1 MPSWIDSANE
11 AGCDFPVQNLPF
23 GVFSEGSEQPRC
35 CSAIGNR
42 VIDLAALEEAGVLDA
57 GGDGAVFGQPSLNAF
72 MALGPKS
79 WASVRARLTSLLR
92 KDGDPALRES
102 VALKGK
108 TLVPMDQVQMHMP
121 FQVADYTDFYS
132 AKQHA
137 FNVGTMFRGP
147 ENALPLNYLHIP
159 IGYNGRASSVVVSGT
174 EFRRPLGQL
183 KAADADAPHF
193 GPCERLDFELEMGA
207 VVGTPSTFG
216 EPVSVAEAD
225 EMIFGYV
232 LLNDWSARDIQ
243 AWEYVPLGPFQAK
256 ATATTISPWVVAKAA
271 LEPFRAPAPEREK
284 PLLPYLDDPAPRNYS
299 ITLET
304 ALQPE
309 GQAESRLSQ
318 TNAKY
323 LYYSAAQQLAHHTS
337 SGCPMRTG
345 DLLGSGTIS
354 GPDKAQWGSLL
365 ELSWGGKEPFAL
377 AKGGERS
384 FLEDGDT
391 LTLRGWC
398 EGDGYHIGFGECAGK
413 VLAALN
419 AK

>member
-23 GVFSEGSEQPRC
+23 GVFSKGSKQPRC

-42 VIDLAALEEAGVLDA
+42 VIDLAALEEASVLDA
-57 GGDGAVFGQPSLNAF
+57 GGDGSVFGEPSLNAF

-108 TLVPMDQVQMHMP
+108 ALVPMDQVQMHMP

-183 KAADADAPHF
+183 KAPDADAPRF

-207 VVGTPSTFG
+207 VVGQPS
-216 EPVSVAEAD
+216 
-225 EMIFGYV
+225 
-232 LLNDWSARDIQ
+232 
-243 AWEYVPLGPFQAK
+243 
-256 ATATTISPWVVAKAA
+256 
-271 LEPFRAPAPEREK
+271 
-284 PLLPYLDDPAPRNYS
+284 
-299 ITLET
+299 
-304 ALQPE
+304 
-309 GQAESRLSQ
+309 
-318 TNAKY
+318 
-323 LYYSAAQQLAHHTS
+323 
-337 SGCPMRTG
+337 
-345 DLLGSGTIS
+345 
-354 GPDKAQWGSLL
+354 
-365 ELSWGGKEPFAL
+365 
-377 AKGGERS
+377 
-384 FLEDGDT
+384 
-391 LTLRGWC
+391 
-398 EGDGYHIGFGECAGK
+398 
-413 VLAALN
+413 
-419 AK
+419 